1 MIILDEPS
9 SALDPIAE
17 YHLNRS
23 MLTAAESKSVIFI
36 SHRLSTTRTTD
47 RIYMLEK
54 GRIIE
59 EGSHSELLERGGKYV
74 QMWKVQAGQY
84 RLEA

>member
-9 SALDPIAE
+9 AALDPIAE
-17 YHLNRS
+17 YHLNQS
-23 MLTAAESKSVIFI
+23 MLTAAEKKSVVFI
-36 SHRLSTTRTTD
+36 SHRLSTTRIAD

-54 GRIIE
+54 GCIIE
-59 EGSHSELLERGGKYV
+59 EGSHEQLLQLNGKYA

-84 RLEA
+84 V